1 MIRSDITL
9 FTFIPFIYYTL
20 EAAEGA
26 MAKSGESKYIEN
38 NRHNIQNNIE
48 QSKNKN
54 KNKKQKNNIDSYKD

>member
-1 MIRSDITL
+1 
-9 FTFIPFIYYTL
+9 
-20 EAAEGA
+20 